1 MNTLAVVIFVCALA
15 LIAVEWVHRTKVA
28 LAGAALMILLGVLDQ
43 EGAIE
48 AIDWATLGLL
58 AGMMVIVGLTE
69 PTGVFTFLALRVA
82 QLSRGRPIALIFL
95 LALVTGVLSAFLD
108 NLTAI
113 LLIVPITLLIADL
126 LRISPVPLV
135 LTEVI
140 ASNIGGTATL
150 IGDPPNIMIG
160 TAREELSFVDFI
172 VNLAP
177 VAIVTLLV
185 VTSGLALAF
194 RGQLIVDPERA
205 REVAK
210 LDAARDLRE
219 AKNVKRTLAVLVG
232 TIVAFF
238 LHTLLHL
245 EPAVV
250 ALTGATVMLLVAAD
264 DVESALERI
273 EWSTLFF
280 FLGLFVMVGGLQE
293 RGVVD
298 QVAEWLADV
307 SGGSPQAEGMIVL
320 WGAAAGS
327 AVVDNIPFTAAMI
340 PVVESLQGGEFD
352 DGLWW
357 ALALGAC
364 FGGNATMIAAAA
376 NVAATGILD
385 RNGQPIS
392 FGRFLLVGI
401 PVTLVSLVIATA
413 YLLVFQL

>member
-1 MNTLAVVIFVCALA
+1 MDIVAVVIFVTALA
-15 LIAVEWVHRTKVA
+15 LVAVEWVHRTKVA
-28 LAGAALMILLGVLDQ
+28 LAGAALMVLVGVIDQ
-43 EGAIE
+43 DGAIE
-48 AIDWATLGLL
+48 SVDWATLGLL
-58 AGMMVIVGLTE
+58 AGMMVIVGLTQ
-69 PTGVFTFLALRVA
+69 PTGVFSFLALRVA
-82 QLSRGRPIALIFL
+82 QLSRGRPVALVFL

-113 LLIVPITLLIADL
+113 LLVVPITLLIADL
-126 LRISPVPLV
+126 LRVSAIPLV
-135 LTEVI
+135 LVEIV

-160 TAREELSFVDFI
+160 TARPELSFLDFI

-185 VTSGLALAF
+185 VTTGLAF
-194 RGQLIVDPERA
+194 VYRRQLRIDPQRA
-205 REVAK
+205 LEVAR

-219 AKNVKRTLAVLVG
+219 AKKVKRTLAVLLG

-238 LHTLLHL
+238 LHSFLHL

-264 DVESALERI
+264 DVESALERV

-280 FLGLFVMVGGLQE
+280 FVGLFVMVGGLEQQGVIE
-293 RGVVD
+293 RI
-298 QVAEWLADV
+298 AELLADV
-307 SGGSPQAEGMIVL
+307 SGGSPTTEGLIVL

-327 AVVDNIPFTAAMI
+327 AAVDNIPFTAAMI
-340 PVVESLQGGEFD
+340 PVVESLQGDDFD

-385 RNGQPIS
+385 RAGQPIS
-392 FGRFLLVGI
+392 FLRFLAVGV
-401 PVTLVSLVIATA
+401 PVTLVSLVIATV
-413 YLLVFQL
+413 YLLLFQF

>member
-1 MNTLAVVIFVCALA
+1 MNIVTVVIFVVALA
-15 LIAVEWVHRTKVA
+15 LVAVEWVHRTKVA
-28 LAGAALMILLGVLDQ
+28 LAGAALMVLVGVIDQ
-43 EGAIE
+43 NGAIE
-48 AIDWATLGLL
+48 SVDWATLGLL

-82 QLSRGRPIALIFL
+82 QLSRGRPVALVFL
-95 LALVTGVLSAFLD
+95 LAMVTGLLSAFLD

-113 LLIVPITLLIADL
+113 LLVVPITLLIADL
-126 LRISPVPLV
+126 LRISPIPLV
-135 LTEVI
+135 LVEI
-140 ASNIGGTATL
+140 MASNVGGTATL

-160 TAREELSFVDFI
+160 TAQPELSFLDFV

-185 VTSGLALAF
+185 VTAGLAF
-194 RGQLIVDPERA
+194 VYRGQLRIDPERA
-205 REVAK
+205 REIAK

-219 AKNVKRTLAVLVG
+219 ATKVRRTLAVLLG
-232 TIVAFF
+232 TILAFF
-238 LHTLLHL
+238 LHSLLHL

-264 DVESALERI
+264 DVESALERV

-280 FLGLFVMVGGLQE
+280 FVGLFVMVGGLEQQGIVE
-293 RGVVD
+293 R
-298 QVAEWLADV
+298 VAELLADV
-307 SGGSPQAEGMIVL
+307 SGASATAEGLIVL

-327 AVVDNIPFTAAMI
+327 AAVDNIPFTAAMI
-340 PVVESLQGGEFD
+340 PVVDSLQGDEFD

-385 RNGQPIS
+385 RAGQPIS
-392 FGRFLLVGI
+392 FLRFLAVGV
-401 PVTLVSLVIATA
+401 PVTLVSLLIATV
-413 YLLVFQL
+413 YLLLFQL